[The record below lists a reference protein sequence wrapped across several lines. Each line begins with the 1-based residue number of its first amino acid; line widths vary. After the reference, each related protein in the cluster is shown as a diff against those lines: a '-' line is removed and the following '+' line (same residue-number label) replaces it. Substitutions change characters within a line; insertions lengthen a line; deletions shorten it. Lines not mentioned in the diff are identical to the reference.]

1 MMKALKYRRVN
12 QILGKNPKLGPF
24 TIAQVIAFVPCLLLA
39 YMAKKFF
46 SLTWTQTLFVIA
58 WLMGSYLI
66 LFGNRHWRYTN
77 KFTHPPYFVRGYL
90 LYQSVKQKNER
101 KNRQKNHQRRK
112 KRFHHDSH

>member
-24 TIAQVIAFVPCLLLA
+24 TITQVIAFVPCLLLA

-46 SLTWTQTLFVIA
+46 SLTWTQTLLVIA

-77 KFTHPPYFVRGYL
+77 KFIHPPYFVRGYL
-90 LYQSVKQKNER
+90 LYQSVKSGQKA
-101 KNRQKNHQRRK
+101 KGKRQK
-112 KRFHHDSH
+112 